1 MAALAICAVIFLAN
15 RNLRSRHLSVPALCV
30 GLSTYLLVSSPN
42 TGLSGSW
49 VETVLVVFA
58 GFVPILAIWAGV
70 ELFLDR
76 PVYRLWHVV
85 IALLVA
91 AGGWLVPLLP
101 WAATGRGVIVV
112 LLYVALLYIALA
124 TAAGDLVEPRRRF
137 RRWFVT
143 LMALTGLV
151 ISLVELFKLDD
162 NLPPL
167 AFPLHAAAFLILT
180 TLFLIW
186 ATRLEPDLWQVR
198 DTAERSLPAQLSS
211 ADAAVLQRIN
221 AAMADGVWKLEG
233 LTIAQL
239 STSVDAPEHR
249 VRRAINK
256 GLGYRNFAQ
265 FINERRIDAAREV
278 LSDPSR
284 SDTPVLSIAYDVGF
298 ASIGPFNRAFRG
310 VTGQSPTEF
319 RKAQESTRG

>member
-124 TAAGDLVEPRRRF
+124 TAAG
-137 RRWFVT
+137 
-143 LMALTGLV
+143 
-151 ISLVELFKLDD
+151 S
-162 NLPPL
+162 
-167 AFPLHAAAFLILT
+167 
-180 TLFLIW
+180 
-186 ATRLEPDLWQVR
+186 RLRQPSAVR
-198 DTAERSLPAQLSS
+198 
-211 ADAAVLQRIN
+211 
-221 AAMADGVWKLEG
+221 
-233 LTIAQL
+233 
-239 STSVDAPEHR
+239 
-249 VRRAINK
+249 
-256 GLGYRNFAQ
+256 
-265 FINERRIDAAREV
+265 
-278 LSDPSR
+278 
-284 SDTPVLSIAYDVGF
+284 
-298 ASIGPFNRAFRG
+298 
-310 VTGQSPTEF
+310 
-319 RKAQESTRG
+319 